1 MPDTTSHKE
10 YMQELDAE
18 IYRANNNK
26 GRQPIEQIQDIS
38 DKCGVPADELEKEVL
53 KLKQQS
59 GLSYNFAIG
68 MTYAKYMT
76 NYAKSEEDRGV

>member
-1 MPDTTSHKE
+1 MK
-10 YMQELDAE
+10 QEQ
-18 IYRANNNK
+18 RRK
-26 GRQPIEQIQDIS
+26 TEQIQDIS

-68 MTYAKYMT
+68 MTYANYMT
-76 NYAKSEEDRGV
+76 NYAKCEEERGI